1 MDAKAPREAYPFW
14 LMVGRKQR
22 KGPAPAEAEWSGA
35 AELKYLELSFAKVPM
50 FSACTPEELMR
61 VAAATTI
68 REVAAG
74 ETVLREGDVGHDFY
88 VILRGD
94 ARVSRAGSPVAVLHN
109 GDFFG
114 ELALFDPAPRNATVT
129 AESALTLA
137 ALTQPGFY
145 EVLAEP
151 AVRDNIFIGMAR
163 RLHQLDGQV

>member
-1 MDAKAPREAYPFW
+1 
-14 LMVGRKQR
+14 MVGRKQR
-22 KGPAPAEAEWSGA
+22 KGPAPAEASWSGA

-50 FSACTPEELMR
+50 FSACTPDELMR

-68 REVAAG
+68 REVAEG
-74 ETVLREGDVGHDFY
+74 DVVIREGDVGKDFF

-94 ARVSRAGSPVAVLHN
+94 AQVSRSGSDVATLHA

-114 ELALFDPAPRNATVT
+114 ELALFDPAPRNATVS
-129 AESALTLA
+129 AASALTLA
-137 ALTQPGFY
+137 VLTQPGFY

-163 RLHQLDGQV
+163 RLHQLDSTV